1 MVRYRV
7 LRTADIPGIQPVA
20 LKAWMFAYPRYG
32 VPVSTIQRFVRE
44 RYSTESFQRY
54 VLQSIQKGHSQFY
67 VATDKAKIIGYSN
80 IGPNAWAEDNRPSP
94 STSTLAKQVSTAFQA
109 SKSWGKI
116 MCPVT
121 VGDV

>member
-7 LRTADIPGIQPVA
+7 LRPADIPEIQPVA

-54 VLQSIQKGHSQFY
+54 VLPSIQKGHFPGFTSQQTRQRSS
-67 VATDKAKIIGYSN
+67 VTPTLVLMQGLKITDLRR
-80 IGPNAWAEDNRPSP
+80 RPALWRSR
-94 STSTLAKQVSTAFQA
+94 FQ
-109 SKSWGKI
+109 
-116 MCPVT
+116 
-121 VGDV
+121 